1 MDEEVIA
8 RSIDKLAEAMQS
20 VADEIKEF
28 RHDLREEWLRI
39 IVQTDIT
46 EEGRIRY
53 EIK

>member
-8 RSIDKLAEAMQS
+8 RSIDRLAEAMEHI
-20 VADEIKEF
+20 AEEMKEF
-28 RHDLREEWLRI
+28 RHDLREDWLRI

-53 EIK
+53 NIK